1 MDIIVASQDAMI
13 IIWKLKYRQTCNI
26 GRAVV
31 GKNIFDHSV
40 VVGASPVGA
49 APTTSSFSS

>member
-1 MDIIVASQDAMI
+1 MDIIVASQESMI
-13 IIWKLKYRQTCNI
+13 IIWKLKYRQTCDI
-26 GRAVV
+26 GRSVV
-31 GKNIFDHSV
+31 GNNIFDPSD